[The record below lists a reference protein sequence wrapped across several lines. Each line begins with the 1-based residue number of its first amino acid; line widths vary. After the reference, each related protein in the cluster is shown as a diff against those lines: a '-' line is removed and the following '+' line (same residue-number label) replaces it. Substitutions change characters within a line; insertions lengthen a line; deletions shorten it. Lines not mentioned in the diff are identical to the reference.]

1 MYEKCGCESEGCS
14 YTPRQYTE
22 PVGVFDITQLFSM
35 LYDSVHSLHSIFCSI
50 SKVAPLQ
57 DRSPT
62 PMCSNSV
69 SPTEE
74 NEDTFTPLPLP

>member
-14 YTPRQYTE
+14 YTPGQYTE
-22 PVGVFDITQLFSM
+22 PVGVFDVTQLFRT

-57 DRSPT
+57 DGSST
-62 PMCSNSV
+62 QTCSNSV

-74 NEDTFTPLPLP
+74 DEDTFTPPPL